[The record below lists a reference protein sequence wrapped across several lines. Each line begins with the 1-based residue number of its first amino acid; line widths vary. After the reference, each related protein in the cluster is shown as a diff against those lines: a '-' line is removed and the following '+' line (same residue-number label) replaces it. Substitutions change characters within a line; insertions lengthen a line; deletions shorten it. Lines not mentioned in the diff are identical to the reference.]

1 MLCLAESFPKYFIL
15 SLGSYSLE
23 TIFYEVTV
31 DVPLVIETVFYE
43 VTVDVPLMT
52 ECAAVSVITVTTVSL

>member
-31 DVPLVIETVFYE
+31 DVPL
-43 VTVDVPLMT
+43 MT
-52 ECAAVSVITVTTVSL
+52 ECAAVSVITVTTRPEVSIILFQWSP